1 MAKARVDLAPK
12 SSEEKTRD
20 ASLYELD
27 LKFDP
32 IEGHT
37 HDGINSPKI
46 RFDDLISI
54 NIDHPTNG
62 EVLKWDA
69 SLSSWVNNTLV
80 EADIA
85 NLHDFEEHT
94 SATISVHGITNT
106 SDLAL
111 KSGSINQFADI
122 TSSGINIEDAVTKR
136 HIQNTDVGTSSTTF
150 YLGLGGP
157 KIKGNSGIVEVRN
170 NADTNYA
177 DLVVQNLTVKGTAMI
192 VESETVTFNSNVLT
206 LNNNYTGST
215 PLEKGGLEVQRGS
228 LANASITWDESSD
241 LWKAGLAGNEKT
253 IIREGNTVT
262 LTGNTTGTAAFDTNG
277 NINISVQVLDDS
289 HNHTISNIDNLQ
301 TSLNDK
307 SDITHDHD
315 STYLKLTGGTLSGN
329 LIVPEIHINSSNTK
343 IQEGYGNTVSVV
355 TPYGYINIG
364 PQNESS
370 AYFVTGQSYFY
381 FNKPI
386 EVKDQLK
393 IFNTGTYFTSSEGRI
408 DSNIIWHAGNDG
420 PESGLDADL
429 LDGKHST
436 DFATSTHDHN
446 STYLGINSTA
456 VDSDKLDGYDGIY
469 YLIWDH
475 FTNTP
480 TTLSG
485 YGITDAALKS
495 DLDSHTSATI
505 SVHGIAN
512 TSDLAL
518 KSGSINQ
525 FADITSSGTDIDDA
539 VLKRHIQN
547 TDVGTS
553 SMTFYIGLNG
563 PKIKN
568 NSGTIEVRNNIDS
581 DYANLIVNNL
591 IVKGTTTTTTSETI
605 LFDDNILILNNN
617 YSGSSPTINGGFE
630 IERGSLTNA
639 SLIWDES
646 NDLWKAGLVNSERTI
661 VLEDNTIT
669 LTGGVSGSGTFNSVG
684 NVSISVQVL
693 DNSHNHTILN
703 IDNLQT
709 SLDNKSDITHNHDSN
724 YLGITATAVN
734 SDKLNNYEG
743 TYYLDWSNF
752 TNTPTT
758 LSGYGITDATSIT
771 AFNEMVQRFENLEA
785 IVETIGG
792 ILI

>member
-1 MAKARVDLAPK
+1 MTKARVDLAPK

-62 EVLKWDA
+62 EVLKWDE
-69 SLSSWVNNTLV
+69 SLTSWVNNTLV

-94 SATISVHGITNT
+94 SATISVHGIT
-106 SDLAL
+106 
-111 KSGSINQFADI
+111 
-122 TSSGINIEDAVTKR
+122 
-136 HIQNTDVGTSSTTF
+136 
-150 YLGLGGP
+150 
-157 KIKGNSGIVEVRN
+157 
-170 NADTNYA
+170 
-177 DLVVQNLTVKGTAMI
+177 
-192 VESETVTFNSNVLT
+192 
-206 LNNNYTGST
+206 
-215 PLEKGGLEVQRGS
+215 
-228 LANASITWDESSD
+228 
-241 LWKAGLAGNEKT
+241 
-253 IIREGNTVT
+253 
-262 LTGNTTGTAAFDTNG
+262 
-277 NINISVQVLDDS
+277 
-289 HNHTISNIDNLQ
+289 
-301 TSLNDK
+301 
-307 SDITHDHD
+307 
-315 STYLKLTGGTLSGN
+315 
-329 LIVPEIHINSSNTK
+329 
-343 IQEGYGNTVSVV
+343 
-355 TPYGYINIG
+355 
-364 PQNESS
+364 
-370 AYFVTGQSYFY
+370 
-381 FNKPI
+381 
-386 EVKDQLK
+386 
-393 IFNTGTYFTSSEGRI
+393 
-408 DSNIIWHAGNDG
+408 
-420 PESGLDADL
+420 
-429 LDGKHST
+429 
-436 DFATSTHDHN
+436 
-446 STYLGINSTA
+446 
-456 VDSDKLDGYDGIY
+456 
-469 YLIWDH
+469 
-475 FTNTP
+475 
-480 TTLSG
+480 
-485 YGITDAALKS
+485 
-495 DLDSHTSATI
+495 
-505 SVHGIAN
+505 N

-591 IVKGTTTTTTSETI
+591 IVKGTTTTTTSETV

-617 YSGSSPTINGGFE
+617 YSGSSPTINSGIE
-630 IERGSLTNA
+630 VERGSLTNA

-646 NDLWKAGLVNSERTI
+646 NDLWKAGLVNSEKTI

-669 LTGGVSGSGTFNSVG
+669 LTGGVSGSGVFNSVG

-693 DNSHNHTILN
+693 DDSHNHIISN
-703 IDNLQT
+703 IDGLLA
-709 SLDNKSDITHNHDSN
+709 SLDSKSDITHNHDSN

-771 AFNEMVQRFENLEA
+771 AFNEMVQRFENLRT

>member
-1 MAKARVDLAPK
+1 MTKARVDLAPK

-62 EVLKWDA
+62 EVLKWDE
-69 SLSSWVNNTLV
+69 SLTSWVNNTLV

-94 SATISVHGITNT
+94 SATISVHGIANT

-170 NADTNYA
+170 NIDSDYA
-177 DLVVQNLTVKGTAMI
+177 DLVVQNLTVKGTTMI
-192 VESETVTFNSNVLT
+192 VESETVTFNGSVLT

-215 PLEKGGLEVQRGS
+215 PSEKGGLEVQRGS
-228 LANASITWDESSD
+228 LANASITWDESTD
-241 LWKAGLAGNEKT
+241 LWKAGLAGDEKT
-253 IIREGNTVT
+253 IIREGNTVI
-262 LTGNTTGTAAFDTNG
+262 LTGNTTGTAVFDTNG

-289 HNHTISNIDNLQ
+289 HNHTISNID
-301 TSLNDK
+301 
-307 SDITHDHD
+307 
-315 STYLKLTGGTLSGN
+315 
-329 LIVPEIHINSSNTK
+329 
-343 IQEGYGNTVSVV
+343 
-355 TPYGYINIG
+355 
-364 PQNESS
+364 
-370 AYFVTGQSYFY
+370 
-381 FNKPI
+381 
-386 EVKDQLK
+386 
-393 IFNTGTYFTSSEGRI
+393 
-408 DSNIIWHAGNDG
+408 
-420 PESGLDADL
+420 GLLA
-429 LDGKHST
+429 S
-436 DFATSTHDHN
+436 
-446 STYLGINSTA
+446 
-456 VDSDKLDGYDGIY
+456 
-469 YLIWDH
+469 
-475 FTNTP
+475 
-480 TTLSG
+480 
-485 YGITDAALKS
+485 
-495 DLDSHTSATI
+495 LDS
-505 SVHGIAN
+505 
-512 TSDLAL
+512 
-518 KSGSINQ
+518 
-525 FADITSSGTDIDDA
+525 
-539 VLKRHIQN
+539 
-547 TDVGTS
+547 
-553 SMTFYIGLNG
+553 
-563 PKIKN
+563 
-568 NSGTIEVRNNIDS
+568 
-581 DYANLIVNNL
+581 
-591 IVKGTTTTTTSETI
+591 
-605 LFDDNILILNNN
+605 
-617 YSGSSPTINGGFE
+617 
-630 IERGSLTNA
+630 
-639 SLIWDES
+639 
-646 NDLWKAGLVNSERTI
+646 
-661 VLEDNTIT
+661 
-669 LTGGVSGSGTFNSVG
+669 
-684 NVSISVQVL
+684 
-693 DNSHNHTILN
+693 
-703 IDNLQT
+703 
-709 SLDNKSDITHNHDSN
+709 KSDITHNHDSN